1 MATKADL
8 AAKIADDLARSDLST
23 QITDAINYSIK
34 RYERERFWFN
44 DQDNI
49 TATLTISAAQ
59 LALSDIPVKL
69 FQIDRVRLELSSSTY
84 LDLYPRDRNW
94 IAARQDIQL
103 TSMPVEYCVYDE
115 ALQFDSIADQSYRLV
130 LDGVVSIADTATS
143 NSYSNGSAATW
154 FNEARDMIRADAK
167 RDLYT
172 HVIKDFEFAARMNE
186 TAQYEFNQLK
196 GRTNRIRKSG
206 QIRPTRF

>member
-1 MATKADL
+1 MTTKAAL
-8 AAKIADDLARSDLST
+8 AAKIADDLARSDLT
-23 QITDAINYSIK
+23 AQITDAIDYSIK

-49 TATLTISAAQ
+49 SVTLSSSVAQ
-59 LALSDIPVKL
+59 LALSALPAKM
-69 FQIDRVRLELSSSTY
+69 FQIDRVRLVLASNTL

-94 IAARQDIQL
+94 IAARQDITL

-115 ALQFDSIADQSYRLV
+115 ALQFDSSADQNYTLV
-130 LDGVVSIADTATS
+130 LDGVVSIADTAAS
-143 NSYSNGSAATW
+143 NSYSTSSSAVW
-154 FNEARDMIRADAK
+154 FNEARDLIRADAK
-167 RDLYT
+167 RDIYT

-196 GRTNRIRKSG
+196 GRTTRIRKTG
-206 QIRPTRF
+206 QVRPTRF

>member
-8 AAKIADDLARSDLST
+8 ASKIADDLARSDLST
-23 QITDAINYSIK
+23 QITDAIEYSIK

-49 TATLTISAAQ
+49 SVSLTSSISQ
-59 LALSDIPVKL
+59 LALSDLPVKM
-69 FQIDRVRLELSSSTY
+69 FQIDRIRVVLASNTL

-94 IAARQDIQL
+94 IAARQDINL
-103 TSMPVEYCVYDE
+103 SSMPIEYCVYDE
-115 ALQFDSIADQSYRLV
+115 ALQFDSISDQSYTLV
-130 LDGVVSIADTATS
+130 LDGVVGLGNTVAS
-143 NSYSNGSAATW
+143 NSYSNASTAVW

-172 HVIKDFEFAARMNE
+172 HVIKDFEFAKAMNE

-196 GRTNRIRKSG
+196 GRTNRINTTG
-206 QIRPTRF
+206 QVRPTRF